1 MNRRRNP
8 MPPKNDQKKKFID
21 KARELETDENEA
33 AFEARLKRIVRAK
46 PEKNGDRTE
55 PDRRSKY

>member
-1 MNRRRNP
+1 